1 MKYKLNSVYMTQNLL
16 NNKLYL
22 SSNYILSFVILNDS
36 IYSGELKIETCLKL
50 NSNKIDF
57 NKEYSLSEIE
67 ELYENTNDS

>member
-1 MKYKLNSVYMTQNLL
+1 MTQNLL